1 MPKTKKVDANA
12 PTTTETKSTKST
24 TKSTNSAKK
33 TTTKSTSSTSSKKL
47 TASEMREFQKQER
60 RKELYAKA
68 QQAVNLLDL
77 TKNQTRSY
85 TIYNKESLRSY
96 MRNPASNENSL
107 RNLSRFLYRVSQ
119 PYRRLVHYNA
129 QQVDLTAMVL
139 SPNINI
145 TEQNDTATVLKDYYD
160 TCVVVDRM
168 HMDSEIYKMLVTAW
182 VEDTAYGY
190 IYEDDTGFFIY
201 PLDGEYCKVSSTN
214 MDGTLNFAYNFSY
227 FRSRQELL
235 EYWDSEFQ
243 TKYNAYQSDSK
254 LQWQELD
261 PERTI
266 CIKVGIDDPTLCI
279 PPYLA
284 LFESII
290 DNIDLQSI
298 VSVKDELSIYK
309 LLVARLE
316 HMANS
321 DDPSDF
327 EVDIDT
333 ALEYYYKFEASLPDC
348 VSSVI
353 SPLPIEPIE
362 FKGTTTDDT
371 DMIANS
377 MSNLF
382 KISGG
387 SMVLNDHKQ
396 GASIFRAHIIADMM
410 QALKPL
416 LGQIQSWMNRH
427 LSYLLSNPARLKYLE
442 TSPWMK
448 NEKKKEL
455 IESAQYGVPVKMA
468 VAALDGFS
476 PLEVLRMQFLENDTL
491 ALHES
496 WIPLQSSFVQSGKS
510 DGSNEKD
517 LTELGD
523 EGADSREE
531 EKNQM

>member
-1 MPKTKKVDANA
+1 MAQTKKV
-12 PTTTETKSTKST
+12 
-24 TKSTNSAKK
+24 
-33 TTTKSTSSTSSKKL
+33 SSTPTKNNSSSTATKKQP
-47 TASEMREFQKQER
+47 TAAEMREFQKEALK
-60 RKELYAKA
+60 KELYAKA
-68 QQAVNLLDL
+68 KQAVNLLDL
-77 TKNQTRSY
+77 TKTQTRSY
-85 TIYNKESLRSY
+85 TIYNKENLRSY
-96 MRNPASNENSL
+96 MKNPMSNENRL

-119 PYRRLVHYNA
+119 PYRRLINYNA
-129 QQVDLTAMVL
+129 QQVDLTAMTI
-139 SPNINI
+139 SPNIDI
-145 TEQNDTATVLKDYYD
+145 TQQNDKNTVLKDYYD
-160 TCVVVDRM
+160 TCVEVDKM
-168 HMDSEIYKMLVTAW
+168 HLHEEIYKMLVTAW
-182 VEDTAYGY
+182 IEDASYGY

-201 PLDGEYCKVSSTN
+201 PLDGEYCKISSTN
-214 MDGTLNFAYNFSY
+214 MDGTFNIAFDFSY
-227 FRSRQELL
+227 FKKRQELL
-235 EYWDSEFQ
+235 EYWDSEFKK
-243 TKYNAYQSDSK
+243 KYNAYEGDNK
-254 LQWQELD
+254 LKWQELD

-266 CIKVGIDDPTLCI
+266 CIKVGYEDPTLCI
-279 PPYLA
+279 PPYIG

-316 HMANS
+316 HMKSS
-321 DDPSDF
+321 DDPNDF
-327 EVDIDT
+327 EIDIDV
-333 ALEYYYKFEASLPDC
+333 ALDYYRKFEASLPDC
-348 VSSVI
+348 VSAVI

-371 DMIANS
+371 DMVANS

-387 SMVLNDHKQ
+387 SMVLNDEKS

-416 LGQIQSWMNRH
+416 LGQIEKWMNRH
-427 LSYLLSNPARLKYLE
+427 LYYILSNPSIVKYLE

-491 ALHES
+491 GLHDA
-496 WIPLQSSFVQSGKS
+496 WIPLQSSYTQSGN
-510 DGSNEKD
+510 DSNQKD
-517 LTELGD
+517 ITELGD
-523 EGADSREE
+523 EGAETREK
-531 EKNQM
+531 EKDAM

>member
-1 MPKTKKVDANA
+1 MPRTKKVDANA
-12 PTTTETKSTKST
+12 PTTTETSVKSA
-24 TKSTNSAKK
+24 KSTNSSNTKK
-33 TTTKSTSSTSSKKL
+33 P
-47 TASEMREFQKQER
+47 TAAEMREFQKYER
-60 RKELYAKA
+60 RKELFAKA
-68 QQAVNLLDL
+68 KDAMKLLDL
-77 TKNQTRSY
+77 TKNQSRSY
-85 TIYNKESLRSY
+85 TIYNKESLRTY
-96 MRNPASNENSL
+96 MKNPASNENSL

-119 PYRRLVHYNA
+119 PYRRLVNYNA

-145 TEQNDTATVLKDYYD
+145 TEQNDPISVLKDYYD

-168 HMDSEIYKMLVTAW
+168 HLDSEIYKMLVTAW
-182 VEDTAYGY
+182 VEDAAYGY
-190 IYEDDTGFFIY
+190 IYEDETGFFIH
-201 PLDGEYCKVSSTN
+201 PLDGEFCKVSSVN
-214 MDGTLNFAYNFSY
+214 MDGTLNFAFNFSY
-227 FRSRQELL
+227 FRRREELL
-235 EYWDSEFQ
+235 EYWDSEFKK
-243 TKYNAYQSDSK
+243 KYNSFLDDSK
-254 LQWQELD
+254 LMWQELD

-266 CIKVGIDDPTLCI
+266 CIKVGIDDSTLCI

-290 DNIDLQSI
+290 DNVDLQSI

-333 ALEYYYKFEASLPDC
+333 ALEYYYKFESSLPDC

-387 SMVLNDHKQ
+387 SMVLNDEKT
-396 GASIFRAHIIADMM
+396 GASIYRAHQIADMM

-427 LSYLLSNPARLKYLE
+427 LSYLLSNPAKVKYLE

-491 ALHES
+491 ALHDA
-496 WIPLQSSFVQSGKS
+496 WIPLQSSYTQSGSPNDTKP
-510 DGSNEKD
+510 EKD
-517 LTELGD
+517 VTELGD
-523 EGADSREE
+523 EGDSSRES
-531 EKNQM
+531 EKNKM

>member
-1 MPKTKKVDANA
+1 MAQTKKVSGT
-12 PTTTETKSTKST
+12 PTK
-24 TKSTNSAKK
+24 TNSSSTATKK
-33 TTTKSTSSTSSKKL
+33 TAT
-47 TASEMREFQKQER
+47 EMREFQKEALK
-60 RKELYAKA
+60 KELYAKA
-68 QQAVNLLDL
+68 KQAVNLLDL
-77 TKNQTRSY
+77 TKTQTRSY
-85 TIYNKESLRSY
+85 TIYNKENLRSY
-96 MRNPASNENSL
+96 MKNPMSNENRL

-119 PYRRLVHYNA
+119 PYRRLINYNA
-129 QQVDLTAMVL
+129 QQVDLTAMTI
-139 SPNINI
+139 SPNIDI
-145 TEQNDTATVLKDYYD
+145 TQQNDKNTVLKDYYD
-160 TCVVVDRM
+160 TCVEVDKM
-168 HMDSEIYKMLVTAW
+168 HLHEEIYKMLVTAW
-182 VEDTAYGY
+182 IEDASYGY

-201 PLDGEYCKVSSTN
+201 PLDGEYCKISSTN
-214 MDGTLNFAYNFSY
+214 MDGTFNIAFDFSY
-227 FRSRQELL
+227 FKKRQELL
-235 EYWDSEFQ
+235 EYWDSEFKK
-243 TKYNAYQSDSK
+243 KYNAYEGDSK
-254 LQWQELD
+254 LKWQELD

-266 CIKVGIDDPTLCI
+266 CIKVGYEDPTLCI
-279 PPYLA
+279 PPYIG

-316 HMANS
+316 HMQGS
-321 DDPSDF
+321 DDPNDF
-327 EVDIDT
+327 EIDIDV
-333 ALEYYYKFEASLPDC
+333 ALDYYRKFEASLPDC
-348 VSSVI
+348 VSAVI

-371 DMIANS
+371 DMVANS

-387 SMVLNDHKQ
+387 SMVLNDEKS

-416 LGQIQSWMNRH
+416 LGQIEKWMNRH
-427 LSYLLSNPARLKYLE
+427 LYYILSNPSIVKYLE

-491 ALHES
+491 GLHDA
-496 WIPLQSSFVQSGKS
+496 WIPLQSSYTQSGN
-510 DGSNEKD
+510 DSNQKD
-517 LTELGD
+517 ITELGD
-523 EGADSREE
+523 EGAETREK
-531 EKNQM
+531 EKDAM

>member
-1 MPKTKKVDANA
+1 MPRTKKVDANA

-24 TKSTNSAKK
+24 TKSTNSTKK
-33 TTTKSTSSTSSKKL
+33 TTTKSTNSSKKL

-145 TEQNDTATVLKDYYD
+145 TEQNDTTTVLKDYYD

-182 VEDTAYGY
+182 VEDAAYGY

-427 LSYLLSNPARLKYLE
+427 LSYLLSNPARVKYLE
-442 TSPWMK
+442 TSPWIK

-491 ALHES
+491 ALHDA
-496 WIPLQSSFVQSGKS
+496 WIPLQSSYTQSS

-517 LTELGD
+517 LTDLGD
-523 EGADSREE
+523 EGAETREQ
-531 EKNQM
+531 EKDKM

>member
-1 MPKTKKVDANA
+1 M
-12 PTTTETKSTKST
+12 
-24 TKSTNSAKK
+24 
-33 TTTKSTSSTSSKKL
+33 
-47 TASEMREFQKQER
+47 
-60 RKELYAKA
+60 
-68 QQAVNLLDL
+68 
-77 TKNQTRSY
+77 
-85 TIYNKESLRSY
+85 
-96 MRNPASNENSL
+96 
-107 RNLSRFLYRVSQ
+107 
-119 PYRRLVHYNA
+119 
-129 QQVDLTAMVL
+129 
-139 SPNINI
+139 
-145 TEQNDTATVLKDYYD
+145 
-160 TCVVVDRM
+160 
-168 HMDSEIYKMLVTAW
+168 
-182 VEDTAYGY
+182 
-190 IYEDDTGFFIY
+190 
-201 PLDGEYCKVSSTN
+201 
-214 MDGTLNFAYNFSY
+214 
-227 FRSRQELL
+227 L
-235 EYWDSEFQ
+235 EYWDSEFEK
-243 TKYNAYQSDSK
+243 KYNTYLGDSK
-254 LQWQELD
+254 MMWQELD

-266 CIKVGIDDPTLCI
+266 CIKVGIDDSTLCI

-284 LFESII
+284 LFEPII

-316 HMANS
+316 HMSGS
-321 DDPSDF
+321 DDPNDF
-327 EVDIDT
+327 EIDIDT
-333 ALEYYYKFEASLPDC
+333 ALDYYRKFEASLPDC

-353 SPLPIEPIE
+353 SPMPIEPIE

-427 LSYLLSNPARLKYLE
+427 LSYLLSNPARVKYLE

-476 PLEVLRMQFLENDTL
+476 PLEVLRMQFLENDVL
-491 ALHES
+491 ALHEN
-496 WIPLQSSFVQSGKS
+496 WIPLQSSYTQSGSLNDTKT
-510 DGSNEKD
+510 EKD
-517 LTELGD
+517 ITELGD
-523 EGADSREE
+523 EGDSSRES
-531 EKNQM
+531 EKNKM

>member
-1 MPKTKKVDANA
+1 MPRTKKVADNA
-12 PTTTETKSTKST
+12 PTVNSNKTANTKNI
-24 TKSTNSAKK
+24 NS
-33 TTTKSTSSTSSKKL
+33 SSTSNKKL

-68 QQAVNLLDL
+68 QQAINLLDL
-77 TKNQTRSY
+77 TKNQARSY
-85 TIYNKESLRSY
+85 TIYNKDNLRTY
-96 MRNPASNENSL
+96 MQNPASNENRL

-119 PYRRLVHYNA
+119 PYRRLVNYNA
-129 QQVDLTAMVL
+129 QQIDLTAMVIF
-139 SPNINI
+139 PNINI
-145 TEQNDTATVLKDYYD
+145 TEQNDTSTVLKDYYD
-160 TCVVVDRM
+160 SCIEVDKM
-168 HMDSEIYKMLVTAW
+168 HLHSEIYKMLVTAW
-182 VEDTAYGY
+182 IEDAAYGY

-214 MDGTLNFAYNFSY
+214 IDGTLNFAYDFNY

-235 EYWDSEFQ
+235 EYWDSEFKS
-243 TKYNAYQSDSK
+243 KYSTFQSDSSQK
-254 LQWQELD
+254 WQELD
-261 PERTI
+261 PKKTI
-266 CIKVGIDDPTLCI
+266 CIKVGIEDPTLCI
-279 PPYLA
+279 PPYIGM
-284 LFESII
+284 FESII
-290 DNIDLQSI
+290 DNVDLQSI

-333 ALEYYYKFEASLPDC
+333 ALKYYYKFEASLPDC

-387 SMVLNDHKQ
+387 SMVLNDEKS
-396 GASIFRAHIIADMM
+396 GATIFRAHIIADMM
-410 QALKPL
+410 NALKPL

-427 LSYLLSNPARLKYLE
+427 LTYNLSNPSKVKYLE

-476 PLEVLRMQFLENDTL
+476 PLEVLSMQFLENDVL
-491 ALHES
+491 DLHNT
-496 WIPLQSSFVQSGKS
+496 WIPLQSSYTQSGNS
-510 DGSNEKD
+510 NESNEKD
-517 LTELGD
+517 ITELGD
-523 EGADSREE
+523 AGAETKED
-531 EKNQM
+531 EKNDM

>member
-1 MPKTKKVDANA
+1 MAQTKKVSST
-12 PTTTETKSTKST
+12 PTK
-24 TKSTNSAKK
+24 TNS
-33 TTTKSTSSTSSKKL
+33 SSTATKK
-47 TASEMREFQKQER
+47 TASEMREFQKEALK
-60 RKELYAKA
+60 KELYAKA
-68 QQAVNLLDL
+68 KQAVNLLDL
-77 TKNQTRSY
+77 TKTQTRSY
-85 TIYNKESLRSY
+85 TIYNKENLRSY
-96 MRNPASNENSL
+96 MKNPMSNENRL

-119 PYRRLVHYNA
+119 PYRRLINYNA
-129 QQVDLTAMVL
+129 QQVDLTAMTI
-139 SPNINI
+139 SPNIDI
-145 TEQNDTATVLKDYYD
+145 TQQNDKNTVLKDYYD
-160 TCVVVDRM
+160 TCVEVDKM
-168 HMDSEIYKMLVTAW
+168 HLHEEIYKMLVTAW
-182 VEDTAYGY
+182 IEDASYGY

-201 PLDGEYCKVSSTN
+201 PLDGEYCKISSTN
-214 MDGTLNFAYNFSY
+214 MDGTFNIAFDFSY
-227 FRSRQELL
+227 FKKRQELL
-235 EYWDSEFQ
+235 EYWDSEFKK
-243 TKYNAYQSDSK
+243 KYNAYEGDSK
-254 LQWQELD
+254 LKWQELD

-266 CIKVGIDDPTLCI
+266 CIKVGYEDPTLCI
-279 PPYLA
+279 PPYIG

-316 HMANS
+316 HMQGS
-321 DDPSDF
+321 DDPNDF
-327 EVDIDT
+327 EIDIDV
-333 ALEYYYKFEASLPDC
+333 ALDYYRKFEASLPDC

-371 DMIANS
+371 DMVANS

-387 SMVLNDHKQ
+387 SMVLNDEKS

-416 LGQIQSWMNRH
+416 LGQIEKWMNRH
-427 LSYLLSNPARLKYLE
+427 LYYILSNPSIVKYLE

-491 ALHES
+491 GLHDA
-496 WIPLQSSFVQSGKS
+496 WIPLQSSYTQSGN
-510 DGSNEKD
+510 DSNQKD
-517 LTELGD
+517 ITELGD
-523 EGADSREE
+523 DGAETREK
-531 EKNQM
+531 EKDAM

>member
-1 MPKTKKVDANA
+1 MAQTKKVSST
-12 PTTTETKSTKST
+12 PTK
-24 TKSTNSAKK
+24 TNS
-33 TTTKSTSSTSSKKL
+33 SSTATKKQP
-47 TASEMREFQKQER
+47 TAAEMREFQKEALK
-60 RKELYAKA
+60 KELYAKA
-68 QQAVNLLDL
+68 KQAINLLDL
-77 TKNQTRSY
+77 TKTQTRSY
-85 TIYNKESLRSY
+85 TIYNKENLRSY
-96 MRNPASNENSL
+96 MKNPMSNENRL

-119 PYRRLVHYNA
+119 PYRRLINYNA
-129 QQVDLTAMVL
+129 QQVDLTAMTI
-139 SPNINI
+139 SPNIDI
-145 TEQNDTATVLKDYYD
+145 TQQNDKNTVLKDYYD
-160 TCVVVDRM
+160 TCVEVDKM
-168 HMDSEIYKMLVTAW
+168 HLHQEIYKMLVTAW
-182 VEDTAYGY
+182 IEDASYGY

-201 PLDGEYCKVSSTN
+201 PLDGEYCKISSTN
-214 MDGTLNFAYNFSY
+214 MDGTFNIAFDFSY
-227 FRSRQELL
+227 FKKRQELL
-235 EYWDSEFQ
+235 EYWDSEFKK
-243 TKYNAYQSDSK
+243 KYNAYEGDNK
-254 LQWQELD
+254 LKWQELD

-266 CIKVGIDDPTLCI
+266 CIKVGYEDPTLCI
-279 PPYLA
+279 PPYIG

-316 HMANS
+316 HMKSS
-321 DDPSDF
+321 DDPNDF
-327 EVDIDT
+327 EIDIDV
-333 ALEYYYKFEASLPDC
+333 ALDYYRKFEASLPDC
-348 VSSVI
+348 VSAVI

-371 DMIANS
+371 DMVANS

-387 SMVLNDHKQ
+387 SMVLNDEKS

-416 LGQIQSWMNRH
+416 LGQIEKWMNRH
-427 LSYLLSNPARLKYLE
+427 LYYILSNPSIVKYLE

-491 ALHES
+491 GLHDA
-496 WIPLQSSFVQSGKS
+496 WIPLQSSYTQSGNY
-510 DGSNEKD
+510 SNQKD
-517 LTELGD
+517 ITELGD
-523 EGADSREE
+523 EGAETREK
-531 EKNQM
+531 EKDAM

>member
-1 MPKTKKVDANA
+1 MPRTKKVDANA

-33 TTTKSTSSTSSKKL
+33 TTTKSTTSSKKP
-47 TASEMREFQKQER
+47 TASEMREFQKQEY

-68 QQAVNLLDL
+68 QQAINLLDL
-77 TKNQTRSY
+77 TKNQSRSY
-85 TIYNKESLRSY
+85 TIYNKENLRTY
-96 MRNPASNENSL
+96 MKNPASNENRL

-119 PYRRLVHYNA
+119 PYRRLINYNA

-168 HMDSEIYKMLVTAW
+168 HLESEIYKMLVTAW
-182 VEDTAYGY
+182 IEDAAYGY

-201 PLDGEYCKVSSTN
+201 PLDGEFCKISSTN
-214 MDGTLNFAYNFSY
+214 MDGTFNFAFNFSY
-227 FRSRQELL
+227 FKSRQELL
-235 EYWDSEFQ
+235 EYWDSEFKS
-243 TKYNAYQSDSK
+243 KYDAYSKDSK
-254 LQWQELD
+254 LMWQELD

-266 CIKVGIDDPTLCI
+266 CIKIGADDPTLCI

-290 DNIDLQSI
+290 DNVDLQSI

-316 HMANS
+316 HMSNS
-321 DDPSDF
+321 DDPNDF
-327 EVDIDT
+327 EIDIDT
-333 ALEYYYKFEASLPDC
+333 ALEYYRKFEASLPDC

-353 SPLPIEPIE
+353 SPMPIEPIE

-387 SMVLNDHKQ
+387 SMVLNDQKQ

-427 LSYLLSNPARLKYLE
+427 LSYLLSNPARVKYLE

-491 ALHES
+491 ALHDA
-496 WIPLQSSFVQSGKS
+496 WIPLQSSFVQSGKDS
-510 DGSNEKD
+510 GGQEKD
-517 LTELGD
+517 ITELTD
-523 EGADSREE
+523 EGDASREK
-531 EKNQM
+531 EKSDI

>member
-1 MPKTKKVDANA
+1 MPRTKKVDANA

-33 TTTKSTSSTSSKKL
+33 TTTSSKKP

-496 WIPLQSSFVQSGKS
+496 WIPLQSSFVQSGKDS
-510 DGSNEKD
+510 GGQEKD
-517 LTELGD
+517 ITELTD
-523 EGADSREE
+523 EGDASREK
-531 EKNQM
+531 EKSDI

>member
-1 MPKTKKVDANA
+1 MPRTKKVDANA

-33 TTTKSTSSTSSKKL
+33 TTTSSKKP

-496 WIPLQSSFVQSGKS
+496 WIPLQSSYTQSGNS
-510 DGSNEKD
+510 DDSNEKD
-517 LTELGD
+517 LTDLGD
-523 EGADSREE
+523 EGAETREQ
-531 EKNQM
+531 EKDKM